1 MNDEYDQYQESG
13 NFQQIPSTAL
23 FPPSSFKKEDPLSIF
38 AQQIT
43 QKESEKEEPK

>member
-13 NFQQIPSTAL
+13 NFQHIAPTAL
-23 FPPSSFKKEDPLSIF
+23 FPPSSFKKED
-38 AQQIT
+38 

>member
-13 NFQQIPSTAL
+13 PSTAL